1 MAIKKKTK
9 YPQFGLDFKNKTFHV
24 VLGLIMICVSI
35 VLFLAFVSFVF
46 NWKQDFDLV
55 HLESTKLLKDTSITA
70 SNLLGKIGASLGN
83 FFIYSNFGIASF
95 LFPFYL
101 FISGIQYLTKEH
113 ILNLRRLFMNSV
125 FLCLWL
131 STSLGMVFSNS
142 SIIGGYN
149 GLTVSSFLSSILGS
163 AGATLILVFSILVF

>member
-55 HLESTKLLKDTSITA
+55 QK
-70 SNLLGKIGASLGN
+70 
-83 FFIYSNFGIASF
+83 
-95 LFPFYL
+95 
-101 FISGIQYLTKEH
+101 
-113 ILNLRRLFMNSV
+113 
-125 FLCLWL
+125 
-131 STSLGMVFSNS
+131 
-142 SIIGGYN
+142 
-149 GLTVSSFLSSILGS
+149 
-163 AGATLILVFSILVF
+163 

>member
-55 HLESTKLLKDTSITA
+55 QLESTKLLKDTSITA
-70 SNLLGKIGASLGN
+70 TNLLGKIGASMGN
-83 FFIYSNFGIASF
+83 FFI
-95 LFPFYL
+95 
-101 FISGIQYLTKEH
+101 
-113 ILNLRRLFMNSV
+113 
-125 FLCLWL
+125 
-131 STSLGMVFSNS
+131 
-142 SIIGGYN
+142 
-149 GLTVSSFLSSILGS
+149 
-163 AGATLILVFSILVF
+163 

>member
-55 HLESTKLLKDTSITA
+55 QLESTKLLKDKT
-70 SNLLGKIGASLGN
+70 NHN
-83 FFIYSNFGIASF
+83 
-95 LFPFYL
+95 
-101 FISGIQYLTKEH
+101 
-113 ILNLRRLFMNSV
+113 
-125 FLCLWL
+125 
-131 STSLGMVFSNS
+131 
-142 SIIGGYN
+142 
-149 GLTVSSFLSSILGS
+149 
-163 AGATLILVFSILVF
+163 